1 MRALGA
7 LMAFAACSA
16 MGLLRV
22 ASERRRIETL
32 AALTEALGVMRK
44 GFHGTVARAV
54 VGPFE
59 CAYRSDA
66 VRSACVAEFSGAACY
81 RCRGE
86 RPYRMCRER
95 SNVRIVVGAS

>member
-1 MRALGA
+1 MRKQADVK
-7 LMAFAACSA
+7 
-16 MGLLRV
+16 R
-22 ASERRRIETL
+22 
-32 AALTEALGVMRK
+32 EALGVMRK
-44 GFHGTVARAV
+44 GFHCTVARAV

-86 RPYRMCRER
+86 RPYSMRRER
-95 SNVRIVVGAS
+95 SDVRIVVGAS